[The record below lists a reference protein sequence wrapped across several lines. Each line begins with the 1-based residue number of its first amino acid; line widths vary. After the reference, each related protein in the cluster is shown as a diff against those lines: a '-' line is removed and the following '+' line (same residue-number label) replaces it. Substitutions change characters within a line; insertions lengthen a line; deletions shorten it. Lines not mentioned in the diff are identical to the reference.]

1 MIYLTTD
8 EVVAL
13 QERVIQRSGGLQG
26 VKNHGMV
33 DSAVAQPK
41 QTFGVV
47 DLYEMIAEKA
57 AALGF
62 SLARNHGFED
72 GNKRIAHATMESYLV

>member
-26 VKNHGMV
+26 VKNRGMV

-41 QTFGVV
+41 QTFGGV
-47 DLYEMIAEKA
+47 DLYETLAEKA
-57 AALGF
+57 AAFRLF
-62 SLARNHGFED
+62 TRSQSWL
-72 GNKRIAHATMESYLV
+72 